1 MRKTIEKR
9 AKTCENNGNRIFWS
23 VDWSWKFPHFLEGMS
38 ELENLHCVKSIRI
51 WSFPGPYFP
60 SFGLDTKR
68 SERSLRIQ
76 SRYGKKRTK
85 KINSEYGHFSS
96 SAENAGTK
104 FYLIRLSILIS
115 KFKLLAIQVHQIL
128 KNPFSSHVISL

>member
-1 MRKTIEKR
+1 MAKR
-9 AKTCENNGNRIFWS
+9 AKTCENNGNSIFWS
-23 VDWSWKFPHFLEGMS
+23 VDWSLKFPHLLEGMS

-76 SRYGKKRTK
+76 SGYGKKLTK
-85 KINSEYGHFSS
+85 KINSEYGHFSR

-104 FYLIRLSILIS
+104 FYLI
-115 KFKLLAIQVHQIL
+115 
-128 KNPFSSHVISL
+128 